1 MAKVLVVYFSNSGT
15 TEQMARYVAEGV
27 RIAGHEAEVR
37 KTSEIAGAQD
47 LAGYDAYIFGCPTYH
62 LDMPQSFASLLDTAG
77 KAGLQGKAGG
87 AFSPRSHPSSSGG
100 DGAAERVYA
109 IMESTLGMRMTELGP
124 FDVKADVVN
133 GPDGARVCQE
143 YGKGIGRMLG

>member
-15 TEQMARYVAEGV
+15 TERMAEYVAEGV
-27 RIAGHEAEVR
+27 RIAGHEANVR
-37 KTSEIAGAQD
+37 KTSEIASVHD

-62 LDMPQSFASLLDTAG
+62 LDVPEPFASLLDAAG

-87 AFSPRSHPSSSGG
+87 AFSTRSHPSSG
-100 DGAAERVYA
+100 DGGAAERVFD
-109 IMESTLGMRMTELGP
+109 IMESALGMRMTELGP

-133 GPDGARVCQE
+133 GPDGARACQE
-143 YGKGIGRMLG
+143 YGKSVARMLG

>member
-15 TEQMARYVAEGV
+15 TERMAEYVAEGV
-27 RIAGHEAEVR
+27 RIAGHEADVR
-37 KTSEIAGAQD
+37 KTSEIANLHD

-62 LDMPQSFASLLDTAG
+62 LDMPESFVSLLDAAG

-87 AFSPRSHPSSSGG
+87 AFSTRSHPSSDGG
-100 DGAAERVYA
+100 GAAERIFD
-109 IMESTLGMRMTELGP
+109 IMESTLRMRMTELGP

-133 GPDGARVCQE
+133 GPDGAGACQE
-143 YGKGIGRMLG
+143 YGKGVAGMLG